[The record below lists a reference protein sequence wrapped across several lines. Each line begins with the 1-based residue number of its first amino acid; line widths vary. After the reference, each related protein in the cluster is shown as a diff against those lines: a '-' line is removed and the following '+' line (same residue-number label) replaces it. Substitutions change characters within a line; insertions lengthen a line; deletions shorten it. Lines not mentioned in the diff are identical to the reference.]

1 MKKLKRIGALTL
13 VILLIGLSI
22 LTLISAFF
30 ATPETSALF
39 NASMFTMVTIP
50 FFIFAYMLIYR
61 VIKKNNNSNETDKN
75 KKL

>member
-1 MKKLKRIGALTL
+1 MKKLKRIGALIL

-75 KKL
+75 KKF